1 MWSSIASS
9 RVWKQWNCS
18 LLGEPLCQCGHHY
31 HGLINEY
38 LQHFDVVLI
47 LLILSACRQDRS
59 FWDFVLLQDAD
70 PHTIREAWMS
80 ELVDYMCYFE
90 IWWFWSKMSHS
101 RNVEKCFVLQRQAYL
116 RLVRNHHPDSRQRC
130 SEGYE
135 EFLGTEGWQTIG
147 KTYKSAQSDVGLGR
161 ELKLCKKDVF
171 SSAWKLSCYYQS
183 PKSQVFECISLGWLH
198 DSPCKMW
205 LKSFD
210 GLAVSQL
217 FLWTLRFSRLSVPWQ
232 ISNLGTSKWNTVS
245 GCECFLLFCIHSM
258 FGFWQTDLPWTSAW
272 WRMSSG
278 LTPDN
283 LTTEEA
289 YHHLTRQQGQGGQ
302 RNPRHQVPKTSQ
314 GQKFSEN
321 RGRDVWHIADSFWK
335 GAAIKAAF
343 LRQNSQSPLPT

>member
-1 MWSSIASS
+1 MALHGGPFSPCPSCNFLEAQHISLAQWLRNEMSTAKLSSCEILGLQEARSRRVQEMWSSVASS

-18 LLGEPLCQCGHHY
+18 LLGEPLCQCWHHY

-59 FWDFVLLQDAD
+59 IWDFVLLQDAD

-217 FLWTLRFSRLSVPWQ
+217 FLWTSEVLQIVCPLANQQSRNV
-232 ISNLGTSKWNTVS
+232 
-245 GCECFLLFCIHSM
+245 
-258 FGFWQTDLPWTSAW
+258 
-272 WRMSSG
+272 
-278 LTPDN
+278 
-283 LTTEEA
+283 
-289 YHHLTRQQGQGGQ
+289 
-302 RNPRHQVPKTSQ
+302 
-314 GQKFSEN
+314 
-321 RGRDVWHIADSFWK
+321 
-335 GAAIKAAF
+335 
-343 LRQNSQSPLPT
+343 